1 MINTKKVALFIGLIF
16 SLQHI
21 VFAADLPRWWK
32 LNAINFQ
39 HLTSESG
46 LPHPVVQA
54 ISQDADGFLW
64 VGTQGGLAR
73 WDGYQFRNYLAN
85 ADNPSSL
92 PDSYIQTLHTDKKG
106 RLWIGT
112 NNGGLVRYDKSRD
125 SFVRIPIWNSSDNV
139 TAIYSICDD
148 EHGGIWIATVDG
160 LAHIDADNKIL
171 HFRHN
176 NENQTS
182 LSSNAVRAVM
192 QDKDGTL
199 WIGTQNGLS
208 YLNRSDGAFVN
219 VPIQDNKLQTIL
231 VRCIEQTSDG
241 RILVGTAGKGTFILD
256 PVTKTASPLIEAQ
269 SKETNIANDMV
280 IFIREIKPGLV
291 WMGTSHG
298 IVMVDMTT
306 LVTRRLHYNAG
317 ISSSLS
323 NDINTV
329 VFLDRSGLVWV
340 GSESGL
346 SYYDTH
352 QSAILSVQS
361 DSADPD
367 VFGHIDVSSIVAM
380 PEGQYWLGLRDNGI
394 DYIDSTANLIG
405 RVGDDKHVPNLK
417 SQEPSIAS
425 FSTPLNNVLYLATEH
440 GMYQYD
446 VAARRYQHLSFPPL
460 NPLTPINALQVVGT
474 SLLVGAENGLWTVDL
489 GKNNLQHRA
498 ERVAGT
504 EILNN
509 EIVETLAVKNEK
521 FWIGTRTRGLYRY
534 DPTNQQL
541 LHYGLEQHSPLAGAV
556 ITSLLFDSLGRLW
569 IGTFGQGIY
578 VNDNPKD
585 NTGLHLKQIGMEE
598 GMPGLLVDTLLED
611 KIGHI
616 WVCTDDGI
624 ASIDNKSF
632 VMHSYKKATEAGIFP
647 AYWAHSGLTTSQG
660 ELIFGGSGGLT
671 VILPDKFSDL
681 AYRAPLVVT
690 NIHIGGK
697 PVAVST
703 LSQTDFSRL
712 KIQPDANSLAV
723 EFSSL
728 DYLTPKIIRY
738 AYHLQGYDKAWVE
751 TSALQRTA
759 SYTNLPPGDYVLQ
772 LKGSN
777 RNGVWDEKL
786 LELPVSVL
794 PAWYQTWW
802 FKLTEVILAAI
813 VISVLIQIRTR
824 YLRKRQQQ
832 LMREVKERTLE
843 LSLKHTE
850 LSQAY
855 QQLSSA
861 MDSLKTTQQ
870 QLVFQEKMA
879 SLGTLTAGVA
889 HEINN
894 PVNFAHVGVQLL
906 TSDLETFRVFLHQL
920 AGENAD
926 PEVLVSLN
934 QHIDELKSKATLV
947 SDGTTRIRDL
957 VKDLQAFSRLGEAER
972 KVVSIKESLLST
984 TNLVRVQY
992 ENIATIECHLDA
1004 DPLIDCWPA
1013 QLNQVFMNLIVN
1025 ACHAIEEKQR
1035 TTNSRATGKITIRS
1049 NIEADMLVIDFADNG
1064 CGIETSIVDKI
1075 FEPFFTTK
1083 EVGHGTGLGLSIS
1096 FKIIENHRGTLT
1108 ATSIPGEGSC
1118 FTIKLPTSGLGFPKA
1133 E

>member
-1 MINTKKVALFIGLIF
+1 LKNLKEITFFFCVILFI
-16 SLQHI
+16 HHT
-21 VFAADLPRWWK
+21 FAADLPRWWK
-32 LNAINFQ
+32 LNSINFQ

-54 ISQDADGFLW
+54 ISQDTDGFLW

-92 PDSYIQTLHTDKKG
+92 PDSYIQTLHTDKQG

-112 NNGGLVRYDKSRD
+112 NNGGLVRYDKSSD
-125 SFVRIPIWNSSDNV
+125 SFVRMPIWNYSENV

-148 EHGGIWIATVDG
+148 DHGGIWVATVDG
-160 LAHIDADNKIL
+160 LVHIDVDNKIV
-171 HFRHN
+171 HFRHS
-176 NENQTS
+176 NENQAS
-182 LSSNAVRAVM
+182 IPSNALRAVM

-208 YLNRSDGAFVN
+208 YLDKSNGAFVN
-219 VPIQDNKLQTIL
+219 LPIHDNKRQSII
-231 VRCIEQTSDG
+231 VRCLEQTSDG

-256 PVTKTASPLIEAQ
+256 PVTKTASALIEAE
-269 SKETNIANDMV
+269 SKETNLANDMV

-298 IVMVDMTT
+298 IVMVDMKT
-306 LVTRRLHYNAG
+306 LETRRLRYVAG
-317 ISSSLS
+317 NSGSLS
-323 NDINTV
+323 NDINTA

-352 QSAILSVQS
+352 QNAILSIQS
-361 DSADPD
+361 DSTDPD
-367 VFGHIDVSSIVAM
+367 VFGHIDVSSLVAM

-394 DYIDSTANLIG
+394 DYIDSTSNQIG
-405 RVGDDKHVPNLK
+405 RVGGDKPVALLK
-417 SQEPSIAS
+417 SQQPSIAS
-425 FSTPLNNVLYLATEH
+425 FSTLLNNQLYLATEH

-446 VAARRYQHLSFPPL
+446 IAAHRYQHLSFPPL
-460 NPLTPINALQVVGT
+460 NSLTPVNALQVDGT
-474 SLLVGAENGLWTVDL
+474 SLLVGAENGLWNIDL
-489 GKNNLQHRA
+489 GNQNHPHRA
-498 ERVAGT
+498 QRIAGT

-509 EIVETLAVKNEK
+509 EIVETLAIKNEK

-569 IGTFGQGIY
+569 IGTFGQGIF

-585 NTGLHLKQIGMEE
+585 NSGLHLKQIGMAQ
-598 GMPGLLVDTLLED
+598 GMPSLLVDTLLED
-611 KIGHI
+611 KMGHV

-624 ASIDNKSF
+624 ASIDSKSF
-632 VMHSYKKATEAGIFP
+632 EMHSYKKTTEAGIFP
-647 AYWAHSGLTTSQG
+647 AYWAHSGITTSQG
-660 ELIFGGSGGLT
+660 ELLFGGSGGVT
-671 VILPDKFSDL
+671 VIQPEKFNELP
-681 AYRAPLVVT
+681 YHAPLVVT
-690 NIHIGGK
+690 NIRIGGK
-697 PVAVST
+697 PVVVSS
-703 LSQTDFSRL
+703 LSQPDLPRL
-712 KIQPDANSLAV
+712 KILPDANSLAV

-738 AYHLQGYDKAWVE
+738 AYHLQGYDKGWIE

-777 RNGVWDEKL
+777 RNGLWNDQVLD
-786 LELPVSVL
+786 LPISVL

-802 FKLTEVILAAI
+802 FKLAEFILAAI
-813 VISVLIQIRTR
+813 VILILIQIRTR

-832 LMREVKERTLE
+832 LMREVKERTYE

-906 TSDLETFRVFLHQL
+906 TSDLESFRLFLHQL

-926 PEVLVSLN
+926 PDVLKSLD
-934 QHIDELKSKATLV
+934 QHIDELKNKATV
-947 SDGTTRIRDL
+947 VNDGTTRIRDL

-992 ENIATIECHLDA
+992 EKIATIECHLDA

-1035 TTNSRATGKITIRS
+1035 KTNSSATGIITIRS
-1049 NIEADMLVIDFADNG
+1049 KLESEKLVIDVADNG
-1064 CGIETSIVDKI
+1064 CGIETSVLGKI

-1096 FKIIENHRGTLT
+1096 FKIIENHQGTLT
-1108 ATSIPGEGSC
+1108 ATSMAGQGSC
-1118 FTIKLPTSGLGFPKA
+1118 FTIKLPISGA
-1133 E
+1133 AASQR